1 MHDWESLSHV
11 RCDCKYHL
19 VIPFGICPEI
29 QTKET
34 LLPPSGGLP
43 EATRSAGGVPL
54 SVLVVALFV
63 LSFAGA
69 AVSQEAKGTEV
80 TKVAGALSAVNPDTG
95 KVRVI
100 ERESGKTVTLT
111 AGSDVALKDFG
122 VSDQVVVE
130 YTPRDMVIR
139 SITKQ

>member
-1 MHDWESLSHV
+1 MV
-11 RCDCKYHL
+11 FVPKYRQKKL
-19 VIPFGICPEI
+19 KP
-29 QTKET
+29 
-34 LLPPSGGLP
+34 PPSGGLP

-111 AGSDVALKDFG
+111 AGQDVDLKDFSAG
-122 VSDQVVVE
+122 DQVEVE
-130 YTPRDMVIR
+130 YTPDMVIR
-139 SITKQ
+139 SINKQTR

>member
-1 MHDWESLSHV
+1 M
-11 RCDCKYHL
+11 
-19 VIPFGICPEI
+19 
-29 QTKET
+29 
-34 LLPPSGGLP
+34 
-43 EATRSAGGVPL
+43 
-54 SVLVVALFV
+54 LVVALFV

-111 AGSDVALKDFG
+111 AGQDVDLKDFSAG
-122 VSDQVVVE
+122 DQVEVE
-130 YTPRDMVIR
+130 YTPDMVIR
-139 SITKQ
+139 SINKQTR